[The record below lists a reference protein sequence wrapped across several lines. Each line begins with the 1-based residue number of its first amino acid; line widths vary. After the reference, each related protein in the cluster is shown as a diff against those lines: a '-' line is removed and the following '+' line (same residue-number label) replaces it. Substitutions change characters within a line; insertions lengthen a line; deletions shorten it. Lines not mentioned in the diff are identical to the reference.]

1 MFISTAVEMP
11 TSSDV
16 TKRREGHTG
25 RLQRNQSQL
34 YSSVEARRTSGTVS
48 TRLSSLHLSCI
59 QSLATIYAQ
68 PQLRQIFCAY
78 LAGGNGAPDLEPYR
92 TRRVDG
98 LETHRKGIDERSAA
112 VVAKTKTELRE
123 WISSCFTRV
132 EDVAYV
138 GLGLILAVS
147 ALVLLVIVALSL
159 GQAIMSANLPQKNC

>member
-59 QSLATIYAQ
+59 QSLARIYAQ
-68 PQLRQIFCAY
+68 PQLRQIFCEY
-78 LAGGNGAPDLEPYR
+78 LAGGTAPQIWSPTALGGLTGSRRTEKGLTKGAQPSWQKPRQNCANGDRVRLPASR
-92 TRRVDG
+92 T
-98 LETHRKGIDERSAA
+98 
-112 VVAKTKTELRE
+112 
-123 WISSCFTRV
+123 FP
-132 EDVAYV
+132 
-138 GLGLILAVS
+138 
-147 ALVLLVIVALSL
+147 
-159 GQAIMSANLPQKNC
+159 MSASV